1 MQYNIEETVNFRT
14 IRAANQ
20 LYLTFNQQIS
30 DALGV
35 APEQFATLRIIG
47 EGTASTQ
54 AEIAQAMSKGH
65 STVSRTLTALEKKG
79 LIRRKGT
86 GKDKRANTIRLTS
99 EGEEILARGVPLAL
113 EFSEAMLA
121 CLTPEEAAAFFDAL
135 EKIRAA
141 AETYHSQGPQQ

>member
-35 APEQFATLRIIG
+35 APEQFATLRILG
-47 EGTASTQ
+47 EQTVSTQ
-54 AEIAQAMSKGH
+54 AEIAQSMSKGH
-65 STVSRTLTALEKKG
+65 STVSRTLSALEKKG
-79 LIRRKGT
+79 LIRREGT
-86 GKDKRANTIRLTS
+86 GRDKRANRILLTP
-99 EGEEILARGVPLAL
+99 EGEGILARGVPLAR

-121 CLTPEEAAAFFDAL
+121 SLAPEEADAFFAAL

-141 AETYHSQGPQQ
+141 AERYPQGTSK